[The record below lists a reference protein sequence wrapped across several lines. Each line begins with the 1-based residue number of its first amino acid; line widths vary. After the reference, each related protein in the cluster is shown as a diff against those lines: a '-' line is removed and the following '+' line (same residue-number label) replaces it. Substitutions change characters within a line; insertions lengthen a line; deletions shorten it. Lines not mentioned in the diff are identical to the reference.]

1 MKGNLLI
8 VQGGGPTP
16 VLNISLAAAIESARE
31 FKEIG
36 KILGAVHG
44 MDGLLKGKIVDLTGL
59 SQAQVN
65 LLKQTPGAALGTTRY
80 KPTIE
85 ELNRMVDRLAEM
97 DVCWLVVIGGNGS
110 LTGADAISNAA
121 KRNGYDLCAIGAPK
135 TIDNDIVETDRCPG
149 YGSAAK
155 YVAQSVRDL
164 GMDVRALP
172 QPVSVMETMGRSV
185 GWLAAAAAL
194 AKRDENDAPHLV
206 YLPEK
211 AFSMEKAISDVD
223 RIVRKLGWCIVVVN
237 EGLKDAD
244 GKPIFES
251 ALAQQKDAC
260 DRALPGGVGAFV
272 AESVSAALKIRV
284 RSEKPGLIGRA
295 SMYHVSERDRNDA
308 EIAGR
313 EAVRAAM
320 EGETGKM
327 VGLRDGNNFELVPLE
342 KVRGRDRHMPAE
354 YLEDSD
360 IGVSRK
366 FLEYVRPLIG
376 ELLEYSAPLAEMMPT
391 IKPPMASAVRG

>member
-1 MKGNLLI
+1 
-8 VQGGGPTP
+8 
-16 VLNISLAAAIESARE
+16 
-31 FKEIG
+31 
-36 KILGAVHG
+36 
-44 MDGLLKGKIVDLTGL
+44 
-59 SQAQVN
+59 
-65 LLKQTPGAALGTTRY
+65 
-80 KPTIE
+80 
-85 ELNRMVDRLAEM
+85 M
-97 DVCWLVVIGGNGS
+97 DVW
-110 LTGADAISNAA
+110 
-121 KRNGYDLCAIGAPK
+121 
-135 TIDNDIVETDRCPG
+135 
-149 YGSAAK
+149 
-155 YVAQSVRDL
+155 
-164 GMDVRALP
+164 ALP

-211 AFSMEKAISDVD
+211 AFSMEKAIRDVD
-223 RIVRKLGWCIVVVN
+223 RIVRKLGWCTVVVN
-237 EGLKDAD
+237 EGLKDAN

-251 ALAQQKDAC
+251 ASVQQKDAC

-295 SMYHVSERDRNDA
+295 SMYHVSERDRSDA

-320 EGETGKM
+320 AGETGKM
-327 VGLRDGNNFELVPLE
+327 VALRDGNNFELVPLE

-360 IGVSRK
+360 IGVSGK
-366 FLEYVRPLIG
+366 FLEYVRPLVG
-376 ELLEYSAPLAEMMPT
+376 ELLEYSAPLAEITPT